1 MHCEKVRS
9 LLHDYIEG
17 TLNRGIADQVE
28 AHLNRC
34 ADCRREWQFVNG
46 IWRGLETLPEVTP
59 PADLHARIMTHVRAN
74 TRAREAQ
81 QRRFLWRWLV
91 PSLSAAAVLVIAIG
105 LFTTQTRG
113 GVQGGLGNLPTTNSN
128 TTETLPQPVPAGVRV
143 EWREVAQGEQLPVLE
158 ATLNREATA
167 SLVFTPNAQTPPR
180 EGTIV
185 WQGQLLPQRTIEIP
199 LKMVFELSTERV
211 ATLWWNVDD
220 QYRALFIPAGYPP
233 ARIATVR
240 LNAPLSEALAK
251 LAGLYQTPIEWVP
264 SDRAQN
270 PIVVL
275 NVEDATLEEALNQ
288 LLNGTGYQL
297 KQTESGWRV
306 APQ

>member
-1 MHCEKVRS
+1 MHCEKVKS
-9 LLHDYIEG
+9 LLHDYLEG
-17 TLNRGIADQVE
+17 SLNRGIAEQIE

-34 ADCRREWQFVNG
+34 ADCRREWQYVKQ
-46 IWRGLETLPEVTP
+46 IWQSLETLPEVTP

-105 LFTTQTRG
+105 LFSYQPNG
-113 GVQGGLGNLPTTNSN
+113 GVQGGLGSLPTAPTSP
-128 TTETLPQPVPAGVRV
+128 TDPMPQPVPAGVRL
-143 EWREVAQGEQLPVLE
+143 EWRQVAQGEQIPVLE

-167 SLVFTPNAQTPPR
+167 SLVFTPTPQTPLR

-185 WQGQLLPQRTIEIP
+185 WQGKLLPQKAVEIP
-199 LKMVFELSTERV
+199 LKMVFELTKEGV
-211 ATLWWNVDD
+211 ATLWWSVDD
-220 QYRALFIPAGYPP
+220 QYRALFVPAGYPP
-233 ARIATVR
+233 ARIASIR

-251 LAGLYQTPIEWVP
+251 LASTYQTPIEWVP

-270 PIVVL
+270 PTVVL
-275 NVEDATLEEALNQ
+275 SVEDTTMEEALTQ
-288 LLNGTGYQL
+288 LLDGTGYQI
-297 KQTESGWRV
+297 KRTESGWRV
-306 APQ
+306 FAE